1 MFPAA
6 AGYLTFCYVTIFQGG
21 AMTFGED
28 AAVGANTIVILAIVF
43 LTSAAMWVPSSI
55 AYIRNGE
62 HAWWLVCVVSLWVTA
77 LSLLAMTAVTAT
89 SPVGGVP
96 EIDKYASV
104 VGLAY
109 ITFHCLMLDAIG
121 WVLLF

>member
-1 MFPAA
+1 
-6 AGYLTFCYVTIFQGG
+6 
-21 AMTFGED
+21 
-28 AAVGANTIVILAIVF
+28 
-43 LTSAAMWVPSSI
+43 
-55 AYIRNGE
+55 
-62 HAWWLVCVVSLWVTA
+62 
-77 LSLLAMTAVTAT
+77 MTAVTAT